1 MSSSDVFE
9 PIAIVGQGCVLPGAM
24 SPGELGDIVFE
35 KRIVYGPV
43 PSERLGLSESDAEF
57 RQYVSGTVDG
67 FETAFNSNE
76 IPESWQSVASLDPV
90 CGWTLRAAM
99 DAWADARTPKV
110 CEGKGGV
117 FVANLS
123 YPSAAHA
130 KHAAEYWAGQR
141 PDDPRATLNSSFP
154 PHLVA
159 GVLGLSGP
167 AFSLDAAC
175 ASSLYALEIACRRL
189 QSRAIDCALVAGVNA
204 ADNLILHI
212 GFDALKALSPTG
224 QSRPFVKGA
233 DGLVPSEGA
242 VAVVLKRL
250 SDVRKKDRVHG
261 VIRGIGLSNDGR
273 RKGLLAPSGD
283 GQREAMRR
291 AYDMAGL
298 EPASVSYLECHAT
311 GTPTGD
317 GVEVQASV
325 DMFAGSEELAIGSLK
340 ANTGHLITAAGLAS
354 LLKLTEAFKRETLP
368 PTPIGGDLIEAA
380 QGKGLTVLGD
390 AAPWQLKK
398 GVRRAAISNFGFGG
412 NNAHLILD
420 QYDPLTEEKFLT
432 AAEASR
438 SEVVICGTGLMA
450 GSDRGVDAV
459 TRRIMNSPSNPAAP
473 CRKIGA
479 DPKSARTPPMD
490 LLEAEPQQLAILDA
504 VEEAIS
510 SAKLVDP
517 QRVGIF
523 TAMGCASDSARWL
536 LRERLSALT
545 SLRPGSDALA
555 QAEAS
560 VAPALQAS
568 TVLGAMANMTAN
580 RVTYAHDFHGMGFSV
595 SAEAASGLAAIDLAV
610 EALSNG
616 RLDVAIVAAAD
627 FATEPVRAAALAE
640 LGVTTE
646 PGDQAAALVLKR
658 AADAAG
664 NKDRV
669 FGSIE
674 KIDWARTQAVSVE
687 GALEGVFGFA
697 PCASVVFELALQAQ
711 LAARGHVL
719 APDGAI
725 PDLRHKPEM
734 VKVAVRSTPANSPGA
749 LSFRPAEATP
759 VPDMLRPT
767 PYLYWAAAK
776 DTATLAARVASGK
789 TGGRGK
795 CRISIVAP
803 TEDDLRERQ
812 NHAQAS
818 LAQGR
823 PPEGEGIQYGEGA
836 AAGELAFMFTG
847 SAAVY
852 PRMGRGLLSA
862 FPELRQR
869 LSKLDKAE
877 EISPLLTRAS
887 LSEFEQ
893 LCAGTLLSQAHAIL
907 LQDLLGVK
915 PDAAL
920 GLSLGESNA
929 LFAFGF
935 WRDPGALLD
944 EISDAA
950 MYERHIG
957 GDFETAKEAWGPNV
971 PADWTNWRV
980 QASIDSVK
988 AEVAKH
994 EGVEITIIYS
1004 RTDCMIGG
1012 PAEACRQVCAALGP
1026 GSGAKMHQHLIV
1038 HAKAMKPFAET
1049 WRRLHT
1055 RKMHDGSK
1063 VRLYANAINA
1073 AYEPT
1078 SELAADMLTRQ
1089 AVDTVDF
1096 PPTVEQAWK
1105 DGVRTFVELGP
1116 RDTLTS
1122 ALASILEGKQ
1132 LKAIATDRI
1141 ESSDLSQIAELAAF
1155 LFADGRA
1162 IRMKPVTEAL
1172 DAARRNQSMRPEPWP
1187 LTRPVP
1193 YARPVVPPLASSF
1206 SMPTA
1211 PRLSNIDYPPSSS
1224 PSEKSDEPVGFAAPP
1239 PDRRLPTPRKVVA
1252 GTEPLL
1258 PRTPVGP
1265 NWDYAEIEKS
1275 TRGKM
1280 SALFG
1285 KGFRKQDKYE
1295 RQVRLPAPPL
1305 LLVDRITG
1313 IDAEAGVES
1322 TGVIWT
1328 ETDLT
1333 EGQWFIHD
1341 GRIRPGP
1348 LIESGQ
1354 ADLTLIGWM
1363 GADFKNKND
1372 RVYRLLGCE
1381 ITFHDG
1387 GLPEPGETLR
1397 FQIEIT
1403 GHATLAGVR
1412 MFFFQYD
1419 CLAGDR
1425 RVFSVRNGQAG
1436 FFSDEELASGKGV
1449 MWDAAKDAPPT
1460 ARPAEFKAVGASQK
1474 KAFTAEDIQAY
1485 RDGDAWACFG
1495 DGFELAAARSRP
1507 HRLPDNRLALF
1518 DDVEIFDPHGGPWGR
1533 GYLKA
1538 RVHVP
1543 MDAWFY
1549 DGHFHHDPCMPGT
1562 LMAEAAVQ
1570 TLEFYAAAAGLLT
1583 ERDGYVVE
1591 PMPGHMAQ
1599 FVCRGQ
1605 VIPDADHDVTYE
1617 VFIDEIVDG
1626 EMPEIYASLLA
1637 SCDGKKVFHCP
1648 RFGLRLR
1655 RDWPAPR
1662 IAGQPIRTGPQGE
1675 SRGDHAALLDCANGA
1690 PSAAFGDMYDRFD
1703 REGIVPRLPQEPY
1716 HMMTRV
1722 IDVST
1727 RPGVPE
1733 KGARVRSEYDIPPD
1747 AWYFADNRNGAMPF
1761 AVLSEIALQPCG
1773 WLASHCGF
1781 ALSGDLKFRNLE
1793 GDGVLHRELLP
1804 DDGTLIINSELTDF
1818 SRVGP
1823 MTIVTFAVKVTLEV
1837 GEPVLEL
1844 TTQFG
1849 FFPAAALARQTGL
1862 SDKPHFQEAFEVPG
1876 NSVKT
1881 KKIEK
1886 RMPHG
1891 RLRMLDCVDYF
1902 DPNGGEAGLGLIRGR
1917 QAVDPHA
1924 WYFKAHFYQDPVQ
1937 PGSLGLDA
1945 LSQLLARAILLKGL
1959 DQGMSDPHFE
1969 TIATGAPFKWSYRGQ
1984 VTPDKKEVVTV
1995 MEITSIEER
2004 GNGYLVSARG
2014 SLWRDG
2020 LRVYEVGPFSLALQD
2035 RS

>member
-1 MSSSDVFE
+1 MSMSNRFE

-24 SPGELGDIVFE
+24 SPAELGGIVFD
-35 KRIVYGPV
+35 KRVVYGPV
-43 PSERLGLSESDAEF
+43 APERLGLSTVDSGE
-57 RQYVSGTVDG
+57 RGYVSGTVNG
-67 FETAFNSNE
+67 FDAVFDPGR
-76 IPESWQSVASLDPV
+76 IPEAWRSAAALDPV
-90 CGWTLRAAM
+90 CGWSLHAAM
-99 DAWADARTPKV
+99 EAWADARTPKIRK
-110 CEGKGGV
+110 GRGGV

-123 YPSAAHA
+123 YPTAAHA
-130 KHAAEYWAGQR
+130 RHAASHWAGQATG
-141 PDDPRATLNSSFP
+141 DPRETLNASLP
-154 PHLVA
+154 PHLIA

-224 QSRPFVKGA
+224 RSRPFVQGA

-261 VIRGIGLSNDGR
+261 IIRGIGLSNDGR
-273 RKGLLAPSGD
+273 RKGLLAPSGE
-283 GQREAMRR
+283 GQAEAMQR
-291 AYDMAGL
+291 AYDMSGL

-325 DMFAGSEELAIGSLK
+325 DVFAGNEDLAIGSLK
-340 ANTGHLITAAGLAS
+340 ANTGHLITCAGLAS
-354 LLKLTEAFKRETLP
+354 LLKLTEAFKRESLP
-368 PTPIGGDLIEAA
+368 PTPIDGDLITPAQGDGVHVIREAA
-380 QGKGLTVLGD
+380 SW
-390 AAPWQLKK
+390 APRN

-420 QYDPLTEEKFLT
+420 QYMPE
-432 AAEASR
+432 AEATGAPEEEASIPDI
-438 SEVVICGTGLMA
+438 VVCGTGLMA
-450 GSDRGVDAV
+450 GGDRGADAV
-459 TRRIMNSPSNPAAP
+459 VRRIMNHPLKPAPA
-473 CRKIGA
+473 CTNIGA

-490 LLEAEPQQLAILDA
+490 LMEAEPQQLAILDT
-504 VEEAIS
+504 VEEALRDT
-510 SAKLVDP
+510 APVDP
-517 QRVGIF
+517 RRVGIF

-536 LRERLSALT
+536 LRERLSAL
-545 SLRPGSDALA
+545 SALSPGTDTYM
-555 QAEAS
+555 AS
-560 VAPALQAS
+560 QSAIAPPLQAA

-580 RVTYAHDFHGMGFSV
+580 RVTYARDFQGMGFSV
-595 SAEAASGLAAIDLAV
+595 SAEAASGLAALDLAC
-610 EALSNG
+610 EALQAG
-616 RLDVAIVAAAD
+616 RLDMAVVAAAD
-627 FATEPVRAAALAE
+627 FAAEPVRAAALTA
-640 LGVTTE
+640 LGMTAR

-658 AADAAG
+658 AEDADAAG
-664 NKDRV
+664 DRRFGTVGQADWTKTKAPSDETHVLDTV
-669 FGSIE
+669 FG
-674 KIDWARTQAVSVE
+674 V
-687 GALEGVFGFA
+687 A
-697 PCASVVFELALQAQ
+697 PCASTLFELALRSQ
-711 LAARGHVL
+711 LAARGQVL
-719 APDGAI
+719 TPDGAV
-725 PDLRHKPEM
+725 PDLGTDTGHDAI
-734 VKVAVRSTPANSPGA
+734 AVGASPANRAGSVT
-749 LSFRPAEATP
+749 FRPASAVP
-759 VPDMLRPT
+759 VPDALRPM
-767 PYLYWAAAK
+767 PFLFWASAK
-776 DTATLAARVASGK
+776 DKAALAARITSGK

-795 CRISIVAP
+795 CRIAIVAA
-803 TEDDLRERQ
+803 TEEEFQIRKEL
-812 NHAQAS
+812 AQAE

-823 PPEGEGIQYGEGA
+823 VPEGEGIQFGEGKA
-836 AAGELAFMFTG
+836 EGELAFMFTG

-869 LSKLDKAE
+869 LAKLDKAA
-877 EISPLLTRAS
+877 EIAPLLARAS

-907 LQDLLGVK
+907 LQDILGVK

-980 QASIDSVK
+980 QAPVEAVK
-988 AEVAKH
+988 AEIAKH
-994 EGVEITIIYS
+994 DGVEITIIYS
-1004 RTDCMIGG
+1004 RNDCMIGG
-1012 PAEACRQVCAALGP
+1012 PAEACRRVCAALGP
-1026 GSGAKMHQHLIV
+1026 GSGAKMNQHLIV
-1038 HAKAMKPFAET
+1038 HAKAMRPFADT

-1055 RKMHDGSK
+1055 RKMHEGAK

-1078 SELAADMLTRQ
+1078 SERAADMLTRQ

-1122 ALASILEGKQ
+1122 ALGNILRDKPYRV
-1132 LKAIATDRI
+1132 AATDRI
-1141 ESSDLSQIAELAAF
+1141 EAADLSQVAELAAF
-1155 LFADGRA
+1155 LFAGGRA
-1162 IRMKPVTEAL
+1162 IRMKPVAEAL
-1172 DAARRNQSMRPEPWP
+1172 EAARRNRSARPSPWP

-1193 YARPVVPPLASSF
+1193 YAIPVVPPLARVGR
-1206 SMPTA
+1206 MPVA
-1211 PRLSNIDYPPSSS
+1211 PALSAIAYP
-1224 PSEKSDEPVGFAAPP
+1224 KSRAQAVPEGATHFAPPP
-1239 PDRRLPTPRKVVA
+1239 PDRPLPAPRKVIA
-1252 GTEPLL
+1252 GIEPLL
-1258 PRTPVGP
+1258 PRTPTGP
-1265 NWDYAEIEKS
+1265 NWDYPEIEKS
-1275 TRGKM
+1275 AREKM
-1280 SALFG
+1280 SAFFG
-1285 KGFRKQDKYE
+1285 KAFRKQDKYA

-1333 EGQWFIHD
+1333 EDQWFIHD

-1363 GADFKNKND
+1363 GADFRNQDD

-1381 ITFHDG
+1381 ITFHEG
-1387 GLPEPGETLR
+1387 GLPEPGETLH

-1419 CLAGDR
+1419 CMAGDR

-1460 ARPAEFKAVGASQK
+1460 AHPAPFEAEGASRK
-1474 KAFTAEDIQAY
+1474 RAFTAEDVDAY
-1485 RDGDAWACFG
+1485 RAGDAWACFG

-1507 HRLPDNRLALF
+1507 HRLPKDRLALF
-1518 DDVEIFDPHGGPWGR
+1518 DDFEAFDPEGGPWGR

-1538 RVHVP
+1538 RAHVP
-1543 MDAWFY
+1543 VESWFY
-1549 DGHFHHDPCMPGT
+1549 DGHFHNDPCMPGT

-1583 ERDGYVVE
+1583 ERDGYVFE
-1591 PMPGHMAQ
+1591 PVPGHMAQ

-1626 EMPEIYASLLA
+1626 ETPEIYASLLA
-1637 SCDGKKVFHCP
+1637 SSDGKKVFHCP

-1662 IAGQPIRTGPQGE
+1662 VAQQPIRTGPQGE

-1690 PSAAFGDMYDRFD
+1690 PSAAFGEMYDRFD

-1722 IDVST
+1722 LDVST
-1727 RPGVPE
+1727 RPGIPE
-1733 KGARVRSEYDIPPD
+1733 QGARVRAEYDIPPD
-1747 AWYFADNRNGAMPF
+1747 AWYFDDNRNGAMPF

-1793 GDGVLHRELLP
+1793 GDGVLHRELRP
-1804 DDGTLIINSELTDF
+1804 EDGTLVIDSELTAF

-1823 MTIVTFAVKVTLEV
+1823 MTIVTFAVKVTLKD
-1837 GEPVLEL
+1837 GAPVLDL

-1849 FFPAAALARQTGL
+1849 FFPAAALARQAGL
-1862 SDKPHFQEAFEVPG
+1862 SDKPHFSAAFELPG
-1876 NSVKT
+1876 QKVKT
-1881 KKIEK
+1881 GKIET
-1886 RMPHG
+1886 RLPGG
-1891 RLRMLDCVDYF
+1891 RLRMLDTVDYF
-1902 DPNGGEAGLGLIRGR
+1902 DPEGGEAGLGLIRGR
-1917 QAVDPHA
+1917 QTVDPHA

-1945 LSQLLARAILLKGL
+1945 LAQLLARAILLKGL
-1959 DQGMSDPHFE
+1959 DKGMAEPHVE
-1969 TIATGAPFKWSYRGQ
+1969 TIATGAPMKWSYRGQ
-1984 VTPDKKEVVTV
+1984 VTPDKREVVTV
-1995 MEITSIEER
+1995 MEITAIEER
-2004 GNGYLVSARG
+2004 DDGYLVTARG

-2020 LRVYEVGPFSLALQD
+2020 LRVYEVGPFSLALVD
-2035 RS
+2035 RG

>member
-1 MSSSDVFE
+1 MSRSDQFE

-24 SPGELGDIVFE
+24 SPAELGDIVFN

-43 PSERLGLSESDAEF
+43 SANHLGLSESEALS
-57 RQYVSGTVDG
+57 RAYVSGTVDG
-67 FETAFNSNE
+67 FEAAFRPNDAS
-76 IPESWQSVASLDPV
+76 ESWQAAALADPV
-90 CGWTLRAAM
+90 CGWTLRAAL
-99 DAWADARTPKV
+99 DAWSDARTPKV
-110 CEGKGGV
+110 RKGKGGV

-123 YPSAAHA
+123 YPSMAHA
-130 KHAAEYWAGQR
+130 EHAAEFWAGQKA
-141 PDDPRATLNSSFP
+141 DNPRATLNASLP
-154 PHLVA
+154 PHLIA
-159 GVLGLSGP
+159 DVLGLSGP

-189 QSRAIDCALVAGVNA
+189 QSGAIDCALVAGVNA

-298 EPASVSYLECHAT
+298 DPASVSYLECHAT

-317 GVEVQASV
+317 GVEVQASTE
-325 DMFAGSEELAIGSLK
+325 MFADNETLAIGSLK

-354 LLKLTEAFKRETLP
+354 LLKLTEAFKRESLP
-368 PTPIGGDLIEAA
+368 PTPVAGDLIGPVQE
-380 QGKGLTVLGD
+380 GGLTVVQN
-390 AAPWQLKK
+390 AAPWKMK
-398 GVRRAAISNFGFGG
+398 GGVRRAAISNFGFGG

-420 QYDPLTEEKFLT
+420 QYDPNAKQREPIDPV
-432 AAEASR
+432 SVR
-438 SEVVICGTGLMA
+438 PQVVICGTGLMA
-450 GSDRGVDAV
+450 GTDRGADAV
-459 TRRIMNSPSNPAAP
+459 TRRIMNSPLKPVGP

-479 DPKSARTPPMD
+479 DPRAARTPPMD
-490 LLEAEPQQLAILDA
+490 LLEAEPQQLAILDV
-504 VEEAIS
+504 VEEALS
-510 SAKLVDP
+510 SVTPVDP

-545 SLRPGSDALA
+545 ALRSDSDALV
-555 QAEAS
+555 QAEAA
-560 VAPALQAS
+560 VAPPLQAS

-595 SAEAASGLAAIDLAV
+595 SAEAASGLAALDLAL
-610 EALSNG
+610 EALGSG
-616 RLDVAIVAAAD
+616 RLDMVIVAAAD
-627 FATEPVRAAALAE
+627 FAAEPVRASVLAE
-640 LGVTTE
+640 LGVTVQ

-658 AADAAG
+658 ADDAASA
-664 NKDRV
+664 KDHS

-674 KIDWARTQAVSVE
+674 FVDWTRTQASTGSVLDE
-687 GALEGVFGFA
+687 VFGVA
-697 PCASVVFELALQAQ
+697 PCASVVFDLALNAQ
-711 LAARGHVL
+711 LAARGHML
-719 APDGAI
+719 TAGGAI
-725 PDLRHKPEM
+725 PDLRSSPEAL
-734 VKVAVRSTPANSPGA
+734 KIVARSTPANCTGA
-749 LSFRPAEATP
+749 LSFCPADARP
-759 VPDMLRPT
+759 VPDALRPT
-767 PYLYWAAAK
+767 PYLYWAAGK
-776 DTATLAARVASGK
+776 DKATLASRIASGK
-789 TGGRGK
+789 AGGRGK
-795 CRISIVAP
+795 CRIAILAP
-803 TEDDLRERQ
+803 TEDALRERQ
-812 NHAQAS
+812 KSVQKQ
-818 LAQGR
+818 LEQDEI
-823 PPEGEGIQYGEGA
+823 PEGEGIQFGEGKPE
-836 AAGELAFMFTG
+836 GELAFMFTG

-877 EISPLLTRAS
+877 EIAPLLARAS

-907 LQDLLGVK
+907 LQDILGVK
-915 PDAAL
+915 ADAAL

-957 GDFETAKEAWGPNV
+957 GDFETAKKAWGPNV

-980 QASIDSVK
+980 QAPVEAVK
-988 AEVAKH
+988 AEVTKH
-994 EGVEITIIYS
+994 DGVEITIIYS

-1038 HAKAMKPFAET
+1038 HAKAMQPFAET

-1055 RKMHDGSK
+1055 RKLHKGKD

-1089 AVDTVDF
+1089 AVDTVNF
-1096 PPTVEQAWK
+1096 PPTVERAWK

-1122 ALASILEGKQ
+1122 ALANILEGKQ
-1132 LKAIATDRI
+1132 FKAVATDRI
-1141 ESSDLSQIAELAAF
+1141 ESADLSQIAELVAF

-1162 IRMKPVTEAL
+1162 IKMKPVAEAL
-1172 DAARRNQSMRPEPWP
+1172 DAARRNPSRRPEAWP

-1193 YARPVVPPLASSF
+1193 YAPPIVPPLASSF
-1206 SMPTA
+1206 RMPAA
-1211 PRLSNIDYPPSSS
+1211 PALSDIVYPPSS
-1224 PSEKSDEPVGFAAPP
+1224 PATTMDEPVHFAPP
-1239 PDRRLPTPRKVVA
+1239 PSDRRLPPPRKVIA

-1265 NWDYAEIEKS
+1265 NWDYPEIEKS
-1275 TRGKM
+1275 AREKM
-1280 SALFG
+1280 SEFFG
-1285 KGFRKQDKYE
+1285 KSFRKQDTYD

-1333 EGQWFIHD
+1333 GDQWFIHD

-1363 GADFKNKND
+1363 GADFKNQND

-1381 ITFHDG
+1381 ITFHHG

-1419 CLAGDR
+1419 CRAGDR

-1436 FFSDEELASGKGV
+1436 FFSDDELASGKGV
-1449 MWDAAKDAPPT
+1449 MWDATKDAPPT
-1460 ARPAEFKAVGASQK
+1460 AQPAEFKAEGASRK
-1474 KAFTAEDIQAY
+1474 RAFTAEDIAAY
-1485 RDGDAWACFG
+1485 RAGDAWACFG

-1507 HRLPDNRLALF
+1507 HRLPDDRLALF
-1518 DDVEIFDPHGGPWGR
+1518 DDVEMFDPHGGPWGR

-1538 RVHVP
+1538 RAHVP
-1543 MDAWFY
+1543 KDAWFY
-1549 DGHFHHDPCMPGT
+1549 DGHFHNDPCMPGT

-1583 ERDGYVVE
+1583 ERDGYVFE
-1591 PMPGHMAQ
+1591 PMPGHMAK

-1626 EMPEIYASLLA
+1626 EAPEIYASLLA
-1637 SCDGKKVFHCP
+1637 SSDGKKVFHCP

-1655 RDWPAPR
+1655 RDWPVPR
-1662 IAGQPIRTGPQGE
+1662 VAERPIRTGPQGE

-1703 REGIVPRLPQEPY
+1703 REGIVPRLPQDPY

-1722 IDVST
+1722 LDVST

-1733 KGARVRSEYDIPPD
+1733 KGARVRAEYDIPPH
-1747 AWYFADNRNGAMPF
+1747 AWYFHDNRNGAMPF

-1793 GDGVLHRELLP
+1793 GEGVLHRELRP
-1804 DDGTLIINSELTDF
+1804 EDGALVVDSELTAF

-1823 MTIVTFAVKVTLEV
+1823 MTIVTFAVKVSLAS
-1837 GEPVLEL
+1837 GELVLEL

-1849 FFPAAALARQTGL
+1849 FFPAAALARQAGL
-1862 SDKPHFQEAFEVPG
+1862 SDKPHFRDAFELPG
-1876 NSVKT
+1876 QNVKT
-1881 KKIEK
+1881 KRIEK
-1886 RMPHG
+1886 RLPSG
-1891 RLRMLDCVDYF
+1891 QLRMLDRVDYF
-1902 DPNGGEAGLGLIRGR
+1902 DAEGGEAGLGLIRGR
-1917 QAVDPHA
+1917 QVVDPHA

-1945 LSQLLARAILLKGL
+1945 LSQLLARAILLKGM
-1959 DQGMSDPHFE
+1959 DQGMSSPRFE

-2004 GNGYLVSARG
+2004 GNGYLVTARG

-2020 LRVYEVGPFSLALQD
+2020 LRVYEVGPFSLALED
-2035 RS
+2035 RV